1 MMLKEHVYLMAD
13 YNQWMNQKIYEV
25 VGTLS
30 PENLHEDKGAFFGSI
45 FATLN
50 HICVGD
56 TLWLKRFSPV
66 LQRFQSFKPIMDLA
80 TPEALDQFVANNFND
95 LKDRRQLLD
104 EILLEVTSLLTDEQL
119 LEPINYTNSKG
130 VAGSKTLFNLLMHL
144 FNHQTH
150 HRGQVTTLL
159 SQSGL
164 DVGITDLVFIQ
175 PNANA

>member
-1 MMLKEHVYLMAD
+1 MKLKDHVYLMAD
-13 YNQWMNQKIYEV
+13 YNQWMNQKVYEA

-30 PENLHEDKGAFFGSI
+30 PEKLHEDKGAFFGSI
-45 FATLN
+45 FASLN
-50 HICVGD
+50 HICVAD

-66 LQRFQSFKPIMDLA
+66 LQAYPAFAPIMELA
-80 TPEALDQFVANNFND
+80 TPESLDGFLANNFND

-104 EILLEVTSLLTDEQL
+104 ETLLELTTLLTDEEL
-119 LEPINYTNSKG
+119 LQAISYQNSKG
-130 VAGSKTLFNLLMHL
+130 VAAKKTLFNLLMHV

-175 PNANA
+175 PNVN